1 MKRGIVIGKFYP
13 PHKGHKYLIER
24 GCAQVDQLTVIVC
37 DHKAQKIP
45 AQLRAAWLK
54 EMVPQA
60 QVLVVE
66 DCIPDD
72 DSKGW
77 ADYTVKVLRY
87 VPDVVFT
94 SEDYGDAYARF
105 MGAKHIQ
112 VDKERKTVPIAARQI
127 RSDPL
132 KYWDYLEPC
141 VRGYFAKRVCVL
153 GAESSGT
160 TTMVQALAEHFKTSW
175 VPEFGHEYSIAKI
188 QASDYEKWDT
198 EEFIFIA
205 RRQNSLED
213 LLAREC
219 NKILICDTDS
229 FATSFW
235 HERYMGFISPELEA
249 LSRGRYYDMYFLTDV
264 NIPFVQDGT
273 RDGEHIRHSMHE
285 RFKEELTKRN
295 KRFILL
301 SGSNE
306 ARMKQAI
313 KICNQALS
321 EIRLL

>member
-13 PHKGHKYLIER
+13 PHKGHKYLIEQ
-24 GCAQVDQLTVIVC
+24 GCSQVDQLTVIIC

-60 QVLVVE
+60 QVLVVD
-66 DCIPDD
+66 DCIADD

-77 ADYTVKVLRY
+77 AGYTVKILGY

-94 SEDYGDAYARF
+94 SENYGDAYARF

-112 VDKERKTVPIAARQI
+112 IDKERKVVSISARQI

-141 VRGYFAKRVCVL
+141 VRAYFAKRICVV

-160 TTMVQALAEHFKTSW
+160 TTMARALAEYYRTVW
-175 VPEFGHEYSIAKI
+175 VPEFGREYSEAKLLTGE
-188 QASDYEKWDT
+188 ADKWTTD
-198 EEFIFIA
+198 EFIFIA
-205 RRQNSLED
+205 ERQNKIED
-213 LLAREC
+213 EYARIC

-229 FATSFW
+229 FATSLW
-235 HERYMGFISPELEA
+235 QERYEGFMSQEVEV
-249 LSRGRYYDMYFLTDV
+249 LSNGRHYDLYFLTDV
-264 NIPFVQDGT
+264 DIPFVQDGT
-273 RDGEHIRHSMHE
+273 RDGEHIRFNMH
-285 RFKEELTKRN
+285 
-295 KRFILL
+295 KRFEDELKKKNKAYIVL
-301 SGSNE
+301 SGSHTQ
-306 ARMKQAI
+306 RLKVAI
-313 KICNQALS
+313 EVCDKVITRCSL
-321 EIRLL
+321 